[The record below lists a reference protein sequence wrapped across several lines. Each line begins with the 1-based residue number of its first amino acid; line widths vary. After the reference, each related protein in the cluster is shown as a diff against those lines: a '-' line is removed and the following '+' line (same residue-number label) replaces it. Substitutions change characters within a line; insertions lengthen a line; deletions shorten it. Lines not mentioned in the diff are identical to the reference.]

1 MSQENQKYYIGLDCG
16 TSSVGWA
23 VTDDK
28 YNLLCANG
36 KVKKEGKT
44 KTKKRALW
52 GVRLFDEAD
61 TAAERRTF
69 RSSRRRSRRAKDRL
83 KLLRLLFRDEML
95 KVDPEFY
102 KRLHESFYYEED
114 KHLRNNSRNTLFNDK
129 NFTDKDF
136 HKKYPTI
143 WHLRQAIIGAA
154 PDEHFDL
161 RLYFLAIQH
170 ILKHRGH
177 FFK

>member
-69 RSSRRRSRRAKDRL
+69 RHAQAGPSL
-83 KLLRLLFRDEML
+83 HVLTGLVPPYLLPF
-95 KVDPEFY
+95 
-102 KRLHESFYYEED
+102 
-114 KHLRNNSRNTLFNDK
+114 
-129 NFTDKDF
+129 
-136 HKKYPTI
+136 
-143 WHLRQAIIGAA
+143 
-154 PDEHFDL
+154 
-161 RLYFLAIQH
+161 
-170 ILKHRGH
+170 
-177 FFK
+177 